1 MTTQVQ
7 NQAINALSDNLQND
21 LQNDQKTTKRPY
33 QKPDFISK
41 KAFERQA
48 LACTG
53 CLNQSASFPSFC
65 SNRS

>member
-1 MTTQVQ
+1 MSTQVQ
-7 NQAINALSDNLQND
+7 NQKQEIQNQVD
-21 LQNDQKTTKRPY
+21 HQPKTNKRPY

>member
-7 NQAINALSDNLQND
+7 NQATNALSEASQND
-21 LQNDQKTTKRPY
+21 LTNDQKATKKPY